1 MLSPDD
7 AGAFRNIVLICI
19 TLGFIACMGYH
30 ILLDMPNAE
39 KKELSE
45 ITTSVSQTSNISLQY

>member
-19 TLGFIACMGYH
+19 SIGFMACMGYH
-30 ILLDMPNAE
+30 TLLDMPDVENKDVSE
-39 KKELSE
+39 K
-45 ITTSVSQTSNISLQY
+45 TTVFQTCNK